1 MDVAFKGRKLFLCHH
16 LESGFI
22 NAFLACI
29 IIIPYLF
36 IPDVCIP
43 TWIDGCKSE
52 TKNVCVAWSEFN
64 GAGVTLIVDLKWSCE
79 SSFNGIFLLMADYE
93 GQGSPHLMLEG
104 RCPAQFSSNLPQ
116 HTYLQ
121 VSSKPRKTLISWF
134 RCV

>member
-1 MDVAFKGRKLFLCHH
+1 MFVFQHGLTGVNQKQRM
-16 LESGFI
+16 
-22 NAFLACI
+22 
-29 IIIPYLF
+29 
-36 IPDVCIP
+36 
-43 TWIDGCKSE
+43 
-52 TKNVCVAWSEFN
+52 CVFN